1 MMIPQ
6 NKNVCQLV
14 WLLYINTAVEGSRLY
29 CYNTEGNRNSVVS
42 KVSCRMDVT

>member
-14 WLLYINTAVEGSRLY
+14 WHFQYVNTAVEGSELY
-29 CYNTEGNRNSVVS
+29 YYNSEGDVNLVVRQS
-42 KVSCRMDVT
+42 ASEVLE